1 MDEQDWTGLWS
12 RAQAS
17 HDRARDL
24 RARLAFLAA
33 KIADTEDVVAAT
45 FERRADDGS
54 ERAAELRAKAGAAR
68 RFAEFERRESVRFA
82 RAPIRLIRDGQ
93 A

>member
-1 MDEQDWTGLWS
+1 MDEQDWTGLWV

-33 KIADTEDVVAAT
+33 QIADTEDVVAAT
-45 FERRADDGS
+45 FQRRAEEGS
-54 ERAAELRAKAGAAR
+54 ERATELRAKAEAAR
-68 RFAEFERRESVRFA
+68 RFAELERRESVRLA
-82 RAPIRLIRDGQ
+82 RAPMGIIRDRH